1 MTVEALEGEN
11 ILTTYYGITEKIV
24 SGLNAL

>member
-1 MTVEALEGEN
+1 MIVEVLESEN
-11 ILTTYYGITEKIV
+11 ILTTYYGITEEIV